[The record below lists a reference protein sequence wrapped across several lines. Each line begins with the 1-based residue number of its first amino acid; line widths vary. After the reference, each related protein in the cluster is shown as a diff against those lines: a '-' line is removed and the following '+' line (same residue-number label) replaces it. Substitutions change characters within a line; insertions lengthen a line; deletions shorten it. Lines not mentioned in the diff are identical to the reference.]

1 MSYLL
6 KNSDFSLRKQL
17 LLFLGKSFL
26 VTDITEFSS
35 EAKETF
41 KWVNTTKNQIE
52 IIMISSKMRNCAAH
66 PDHSHSEKSCALA

>member
-1 MSYLL
+1 
-6 KNSDFSLRKQL
+6 
-17 LLFLGKSFL
+17 